1 VPEAITVSVEINGR
15 SLELPS
21 TPLRPLLSI
30 LRDDLRLTGT
40 KRGCDGG
47 ECGACTVLVDGV
59 PLQSCLLPAVNVDGC
74 EVQTIEGVRTDERAQ
89 RLAALFAGNH
99 ALQCGYCTPGFM
111 MTILGTVSEGI
122 ELDPQAAADLLAG
135 NLCRCTGYYKII
147 ETACQFVGRNGAP
160 VGNDDD

>member
-1 VPEAITVSVEINGR
+1 VPDEITVSMAVNGR
-15 SLELPS
+15 GLELRS

-74 EVQTIEGVRTDERAQ
+74 EVRTIEGVRNDDRAQ
-89 RLAALFAGNH
+89 RLAGLFAANH

-111 MTILGTVSEGI
+111 MTILGAAGDGQ
-122 ELDPQAAADLLAG
+122 ELDAESAADLLAG

-147 ETACQFVGRNGAP
+147 ETACQFAGEAAAAAAQT
-160 VGNDDD
+160 DD